1 MKLCRLRY
9 VWLVVAIVGLAACA
23 TQTTEDTAQASTT
36 TTTAIT
42 TVGEDSVGPTTS
54 VAESVASTVASA
66 ETSASKLPALGLPGM
81 NLDEPAGEYGWT
93 GGSGK
98 TGGMH
103 RVVEVG
109 SVFRQTQLVFEV
121 SANCFPAGGDPVAVT
136 VAGLDG
142 LYIEPYEGSSV
153 TFIPPR
159 GGETTGAYAL
169 PIDDRTLCV
178 YLTWDPATTPDEL
191 RAARE
196 VVESIR
202 GEPHGEDG
210 IRINFT
216 LPCCWDT
223 G

>member
-9 VWLVVAIVGLAACA
+9 AWLVAATVALTACA
-23 TQTTEDTAQASTT
+23 TQTTEDTPQAGTSTT
-36 TTTAIT
+36 AATTT
-42 TVGEDSVGPTTS
+42 VVEGSVGPTTS
-54 VAESVASTVASA
+54 MTESVASTAGSA
-66 ETSASKLPALGLPGM
+66 EASASKLRPLGLPGM

-103 RVVEVG
+103 RVVGVG
-109 SVFRQTQLVFEV
+109 SVFRQTQLVFGV

-142 LYIEPYEGSSV
+142 LYVEPYEGSSV
-153 TFIPPR
+153 TFISPR

-169 PIDDRTLCV
+169 PIGDRTLCV
-178 YLTWDPATTPDEL
+178 YLTWDPAITPYQL
-191 RAARE
+191 SAARE

-210 IRINFT
+210 IRINFY
-216 LPCCWDT
+216 LEGGWDT

>member
-1 MKLCRLRY
+1 MRHPNHRRRGPGQCLD
-9 VWLVVAIVGLAACA
+9 
-23 TQTTEDTAQASTT
+23 DTATT
-36 TTTAIT
+36 TG
-42 TVGEDSVGPTTS
+42 VEDSVGPTTS
-54 VAESVASTVASA
+54 MAESVASTVASA
-66 ETSASKLPALGLPGM
+66 ETSASKLRPLGLPGM

-93 GGSGK
+93 SGSGK

-103 RVVEVG
+103 RVVEAG
-109 SVFRQTQLVFEV
+109 SVFRQTQLVFGV
-121 SANCFPAGGDPVAVT
+121 SVDCFHAGGVPVAVT

-142 LYIEPYEGSSV
+142 LYVEPYEGSSV
-153 TFIPPR
+153 TFISPR
-159 GGETTGAYAL
+159 GGETTGAHAL
-169 PIDDRTLCV
+169 PIGNRTLCV

-210 IRINFT
+210 IRINFY
-216 LPCCWDT
+216 LEAGWDT